1 MCTKDQFK
9 EEGKRAFHP
18 DKDPF
23 VLNPYPHASKVR
35 AYDIWLEGWQE
46 TAIEQEQKKHLL
58 SYHHILTKGKK
69 MFIDNSNFLNHVQ
82 CSVFEEYL
90 TQTFKETSCWQ
101 LARKIEDFRFDSHV
115 CQDCIVYKYAKPN
128 DEFNKQ
134 QIEIILHKRKIL
146 KEVSNIQ

>member
-1 MCTKDQFK
+1 MCIKEQFK
-9 EEGKRAFHP
+9 AEGKRAFHP
-18 DKDPF
+18 DKDTF
-23 VLNPYPHASKVR
+23 VLNPYPNTCRGS
-35 AYDIWLEGWQE
+35 AYDIWLEGWRE
-46 TAIEQEQKKHLL
+46 SAIQHEQKKHFL
-58 SYHHILTKGKK
+58 SYLHVQLGRRN

-101 LARKIEDFRFDSHV
+101 LARKIDDFRFDYHV

-134 QIEIILHKRKIL
+134 QIEEILHKRKIL
-146 KEVSNIQ
+146 RTSPIIK